1 MEQKRIGLFILSL
14 RKEKNLTQKELAD
27 QLGVTDRAVSKWE
40 NGRGLPDVSL
50 MKALCDVLDITVNE
64 LLSGE
69 RIDQG
74 DYREKSEQA
83 VLKTMESSDKTIRK
97 KNALLWALT
106 IGVMLLILAAVLSVY
121 MNPVE
126 RPFFRADE
134 EIGISLILK
143 TVPNNE
149 TVVPY
154 AYSNFDYADITDEI
168 DTERLVHAPPPSESE
183 TLYLPFFNSLG
194 TLSNNRTFVSPG
206 NQARASTSVSYSYVF
221 SPQNLTFKGSLWYN
235 GATPTFRIT
244 SSAFHSP
251 S

>member
-168 DTERLVHAPPPSESE
+168 DTERLVQ
-183 TLYLPFFNSLG
+183 LLPLMRVSLG
-194 TLSNNRTFVSPG
+194 TE
-206 NQARASTSVSYSYVF
+206 QA
-221 SPQNLTFKGSLWYN
+221 N
-235 GATPTFRIT
+235 GYWPEDVDYQIFIYRKAGDKTGEAIIIYLGEWNYLVRSERGHQIIDPEIWL
-244 SSAFHSP
+244 AMMEWLQE
-251 S
+251 